1 MSLKHQLKTTLR
13 GAYARLLFHTGLHAV
28 VNRLM
33 PPRLTI
39 LAGHC
44 VGEPGNGAPLPAD
57 MYTSPR
63 KLARFLDWFGQRYEL
78 CTVGAGLRAIR
89 GGSAKKSLVALSFD
103 DGYRDNH
110 RVLLPL
116 LAQRGAGATVFLESR
131 PLDNRR
137 VNWSHK
143 YFWILGRMPLERFVR
158 RYRELSSDAAL
169 CAAMEAALR
178 EEPARGSS
186 PQRAGRANYM
196 VKRKLKYDAV
206 VADRELVLD
215 QIFTEL
221 GGDEQALCDELYMT
235 WDEARE
241 LAAAGVELG
250 GHTVTHPILS
260 RLPRAEAEREVG
272 EGAAALRRV
281 LGDAVVT
288 TFAYPW
294 GRRWDFDADS
304 QRAVRLAGFDAAVT
318 MHPGVNLAGGDPYT
332 CARVA
337 IDDGA
342 ELHLL
347 VAEACGGFEL
357 LRRVGVNLSE

>member
-1 MSLKHQLKTTLR
+1 MSLKHQLKTALR
-13 GAYARLLFHTGLHAV
+13 HAYARLLYHSGLHAL
-28 VNRLM
+28 VNRVM

-39 LAGHC
+39 LGGHC
-44 VGEPGNGAPLPAD
+44 VGDPADSTHLPAD
-57 MYTSPR
+57 MHVSPQ
-63 KLARFLDWFGQRYEL
+63 KLARILDWFGQRYEL
-78 CTVGAGLRAIR
+78 CTVGDGLRALR
-89 GGSAKKSLVALSFD
+89 NGQKKSLLALSFD

-116 LAQRGAGATVFLESR
+116 LKEKHATATVFLESR

-143 YFWILGRMPLERFVR
+143 YFWILARMPAQQLVR
-158 RYRELSSDAAL
+158 RYSELSSDRTL
-169 CAAMEAALR
+169 CAAAEAALD
-178 EEPARGSS
+178 EPE
-186 PQRAGRANYM
+186 RADYK
-196 VKRKLKYDAV
+196 VKRLLKYDADF
-206 VADRELVLD
+206 ADRERVLD
-215 QIFTEL
+215 QIFAEL

-250 GHTVTHPILS
+250 GHTVTHPILA
-260 RLPRAEAEREVG
+260 RLDRATAEREVG
-272 EGAAALRRV
+272 EGAAALRRG
-281 LGDAVVT
+281 LGEARVT

-318 MHPGVNLAGGDPYT
+318 MHPGVNVASSDPYT

-337 IDDGA
+337 IDDTC
-342 ELHLL
+342 ELHML

-357 LRRVGVNLSE
+357 LRRLGLNLSE